1 MTNLRV
7 LVIGYGS
14 IGKRHT
20 NNLMKLSK
28 IELSICSKNK
38 ETIQLERKGVKIY
51 TSINKALKKKF
62 DVGFIC
68 NETNLHI
75 ETAIKLAKNNQ
86 HIFLEKPLSNS
97 LKNISILFKL
107 INKKK
112 LITMIGCNMRFHKGI
127 KLMKELLDKQEI
139 GKIIS
144 ASVENGSY
152 MPDWHPNE
160 DYRLSYAS
168 RKKLGGGVVLTQIH
182 EVDYLYWFFGKVS
195 EVFAV
200 TGKISDLDID
210 VEDYC
215 ESLLKFKNNV
225 FVNLHL
231 DYFQRPSKRTCK
243 IIGTKGQILW
253 NWENNHV
260 QIYKNSN
267 KKWIT
272 KKIDKKMDRNKMYVD
287 ELKYFLDCVKKNKIP
302 MNSIID
308 AIEPQKISLAIKESA
323 KKGQKIKIIYP

>member
-112 LITMIGCNMRFHKGI
+112 LITMIGCNMRFHEGI

-152 MPDWHPNE
+152 MPSWHPNE

-182 EVDYLYWFFGKVS
+182 EIDYLYWFFGKVS
-195 EVFAV
+195 EVFAI
-200 TGKISDLDID
+200 TGKMSNLDID

-225 FVNLHL
+225 IVNLHL
-231 DYFQRPSKRTCK
+231 DYFQRPAKRTCK
-243 IIGTKGQILW
+243 IIGTEGQILW

-260 QIYKNSN
+260 QIYKNNN

-272 KKIDKKMDRNKMYVD
+272 KKIDKKMDRNKMYID
-287 ELKYFLDCVKKNKIP
+287 ELKYFLDCVNKNIIP

-323 KKGQKIKIIYP
+323 KKGQKIKLN

>member
-112 LITMIGCNMRFHKGI
+112 LITMIGCNMRFHEGI

-225 FVNLHL
+225 IVNLHL
-231 DYFQRPSKRTCK
+231 DYFQRPAKRTCK
-243 IIGTKGQILW
+243 IIGTEGQILW

-272 KKIDKKMDRNKMYVD
+272 KKMDKKMDRNKMYVD
-287 ELKYFLDCVKKNKIP
+287 ELKYFLDCVNKNKIP

-323 KKGQKIKIIYP
+323 KKGQKIKLN

>member
-1 MTNLRV
+1 
-7 LVIGYGS
+7 
-14 IGKRHT
+14 
-20 NNLMKLSK
+20 MKLNKVEISV
-28 IELSICSKNK
+28 CSKNK
-38 ETIQLERKGVKIY
+38 ETSQLANKGITIY
-51 TSINKALKKKF
+51 TSINQALKNKF

-75 ETAIKLAKNNQ
+75 ETAIKLAKHNQ

-97 LKNISILFKL
+97 LKNIPTLFKL

-112 LITMIGCNMRFHKGI
+112 LITMIGCNMRFHEGI
-127 KLMKELLDKQEI
+127 KLMKNMLDKQEI

-152 MPDWHPNE
+152 MPDWHPGE
-160 DYRLSYAS
+160 DYRISYAS

-182 EVDYLYWFFGKVS
+182 EIDYLYWFFGKVN
-195 EVFAV
+195 EVFAI
-200 TGKISDLDID
+200 TGKMSDLDID

-215 ESLLKFKNNV
+215 KSLLKFKNKILV
-225 FVNLHL
+225 DLHL
-231 DYFQRPSKRTCK
+231 DYFQKPSKRTCR

-272 KKIDKKMDRNKMYVD
+272 KKIDKNMDRNKMYVD
-287 ELKYFLDCVKKNKIP
+287 ELKYFLKCIKKNEIP

-308 AIEPQKISLAIKESA
+308 AIEPQKIALAIKQSA
-323 KKGQKIKIIYP
+323 EKEQKIKLNYL

>member
-1 MTNLRV
+1 MVNLRV

-20 NNLMKLSK
+20 NNLMKLSE
-28 IELSICSKNK
+28 IEVSICSKNK
-38 ETIQLERKGVKIY
+38 EAIQLERKGIKIY
-51 TSINKALKKKF
+51 TSINKALKEKF
-62 DVGFIC
+62 DIGFIC
-68 NETNLHI
+68 NETSLHI

-97 LKNISILFKL
+97 LKNISTLLKL

-112 LITMIGCNMRFHKGI
+112 LITMIGCNMRFHEGI
-127 KLMKELLDKQEI
+127 KLMKELLDKHEI

-144 ASVENGSY
+144 ASAENGSY
-152 MPDWHPNE
+152 MPDWHPDE
-160 DYRLSYAS
+160 DYRLGYAS

-195 EVFAV
+195 EVFAI

-215 ESLLKFKNNV
+215 ESLLKFKNNIL
-225 FVNLHL
+225 VNLHL
-231 DYFQRPSKRTCK
+231 DYFQRPAKRTCK
-243 IIGTKGQILW
+243 IIGTEGQILW

-260 QIYKNSN
+260 QIYKNTN

-287 ELKYFLDCVKKNKIP
+287 ELEYFLDCVNKNKIP
-302 MNSIID
+302 MNSIIE

-323 KKGQKIKIIYP
+323 KKKQKIKLN